1 MNTSK
6 NKLLNLRSTHFLKLV
21 IIVLGISAISFGSV
35 LLYVS
40 FATDDAGFYQPVLL
54 GMVLSLLPF
63 LMGLMEAFKLL
74 NYIGNN
80 LAFSEISVKALK
92 KIKMF
97 ALVIS
102 GLYAV
107 GMPYI
112 FYVAEKD
119 DAPGVVLLGLIL
131 VFVPLVVAVFAA
143 ILQELLQNASEIKS
157 ENDLTV

>member
-80 LAFSEISVKALK
+80 LAFSELSVKALK

>member
-80 LAFSEISVKALK
+80 LAFSELSVKALK

-131 VFVPLVVAVFAA
+131 VFVPFVVAVFAA